1 MKYHVWIFVVVWYAQ
16 SFQWHILMSNDLWG
30 YGCAN
35 ISFDDPKTLAS
46 CFRSV
51 KYSVNVI
58 CSLLCSQCS
67 IFITKIRIM
76 TLNVTWNVIY
86 GMLLTVLIK
95 YFTQSL
101 KSLKLWWSRS
111 ESKTL
116 FFLNLDQ
123 SYKDHGELH
132 EQQWQEVREP
142 KWAQRESSENRCANI
157 KWELKMNTFLHY
169 CFANKA
175 KQGHTTR

>member
-1 MKYHVWIFVVVWYAQ
+1 
-16 SFQWHILMSNDLWG
+16 MSNNLWG

-35 ISFDDPKTLAS
+35 ISFPKTLAS

-123 SYKDHGELH
+123 SYKNHGELH
-132 EQQWQEVREP
+132 EQQWQAVQEP

-157 KWELKMNTFLHY
+157 KWELKMNIFLHY

-175 KQGHTTR
+175 KQGHRTR